1 MKPPGMK
8 NSKRNFILRPVDSDN
23 ELRLYLTGF
32 SIKILTLI
40 QPTPFDGVVIFAV
53 TCSQSV
59 LLWSSVN
66 SISTIFSS
74 SCLSSASFFLGG
86 GGGGGGS
93 STITLCKVIVGYHHH
108 YYTNVSG
115 NVPFISN
122 AHNFNI

>member
-1 MKPPGMK
+1 MK

-32 SIKILTLI
+32 SINILTLI

-74 SCLSSASFFLGG
+74 SCLSSAFFFW

-93 STITLCKVIVGYHHH
+93 STITLCKVIFGYHHH
-108 YYTNVSG
+108 YYTNVYG

-122 AHNFNI
+122 PHNFNI